1 MHGSSVAPSTNV
13 RTTMKTKTTP
23 TNEREYDFDLVLSGP
38 DELLELAEPI
48 VDAFFE
54 ASGGDCTPGVSRGL
68 PYASCTR
75 RAASLKDAVLAA
87 IADVRK
93 VGHGIEVLRVE
104 WPELVTQAEI
114 ARAVGRSRQAVHQ
127 YVRGACGPGGFPAP
141 ARRSPRGELWRSSDA
156 IRWFCRSK
164 LAPESL
170 VRDAEEMEAINSVLD
185 YTWKAKRH
193 AALVREV
200 NAVVAAKAV

>member
-1 MHGSSVAPSTNV
+1 
-13 RTTMKTKTTP
+13 MKTKTTRK
-23 TNEREYDFDLVLSGP
+23 TEREYDFDLVLSGP

-54 ASGGDCTPGVSRGL
+54 ASGGDCTPGVSRGI

-87 IADVRK
+87 NAEVRE
-93 VGHGIEVLRVE
+93 VGHGIDVIRVE

-114 ARAVGRSRQAVHQ
+114 ARAIGRSRQAVHQ
-127 YVRGACGPGGFPAP
+127 YLRGECGPGGFPTP
-141 ARRSPRGELWRSSDA
+141 ARRSPRGELWRWSEV
-156 IRWFCRSK
+156 IKWLCRSK
-164 LAPESL
+164 LAPEIL

-185 YTWKAKRH
+185 YAWKAKHH

-200 NAVVAAKAV
+200 KAAVFTLAKQN